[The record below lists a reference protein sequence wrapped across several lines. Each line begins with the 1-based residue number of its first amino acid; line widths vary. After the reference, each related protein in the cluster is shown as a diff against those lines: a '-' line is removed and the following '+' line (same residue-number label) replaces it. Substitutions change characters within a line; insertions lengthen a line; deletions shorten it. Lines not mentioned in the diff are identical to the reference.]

1 MNASHLLFFCASLLL
16 LTAPAALPSRA
27 EETLR
32 PVPLQSRVAGVQ
44 PMTGIVFWDTSH
56 RRDTDAIQLEYSYVG
71 YGRLVKPDGT
81 YDWTFVEDKLRG
93 IASRR
98 HQAILRFFLVYPG
111 RPAETPEFIRAQ
123 SGYIERDGLSEGKE
137 TGFADWSHPALRQF
151 ALDFHE
157 EFARRYDED
166 PRLAYVQVGF
176 GLWAE
181 YHIYDG
187 PFELGKTFPDHAYQA
202 EFLRHLS
209 RCYRQTPWSISV
221 DAGKKRISPFAE
233 SPELLELPF
242 GVFDDSFLCE
252 RHAQSNERDWNALGR
267 DRVRRQPGG
276 GEFSYYTEHDQRR
289 ALSPNGP
296 HGESFEAAAARFGIS
311 YMIGADQHE
320 YQPLE
325 RIKEAGMACGYRF
338 RVTAF
343 DSGPGRSRV
352 TVRNEGIAPLY
363 RDAYVAV
370 DGIRSAASLKG
381 LQAGESAVFEV
392 AAGGVSPKLTIECD
406 HLVPGQAI
414 GFDAD
419 LE

>member
-1 MNASHLLFFCASLLL
+1 MVMSI
-16 LTAPAALPSRA
+16 PLPSA
-27 EETLR
+27 SEEALR
-32 PVPLQSRVAGVQ
+32 PVPLQSRVTGVQ

-56 RRDTDAIQLEYSYVG
+56 RSDTDAIQLEYSYIG
-71 YGRLVKPDGT
+71 YGRLAKPDGSF
-81 YDWTFVEDKLRG
+81 DWTLVEEKLRG
-93 IASRR
+93 IADRG
-98 HQAILRFFLVYPG
+98 HQAIFRFHLVYPG
-111 RPAETPEFIRAQ
+111 RTAEIPAFLRAQ
-123 SGYIERDGLSEGKE
+123 PGYTEHRGISEGKE
-137 TGFADWSHPALRQF
+137 TEFADWSHPGLRRWI
-151 ALDFHE
+151 LDFHE
-157 EFARRYDED
+157 AFARRYDKD

-209 RCYRQTPWSISV
+209 DCYEETPWSISV
-221 DAGKKRISPFAE
+221 DAGKQKISPFAE

-252 RHAQSNERDWNALGR
+252 GHARSNERDWKAIGR
-267 DRVRRQPGG
+267 DRIRRQPGG
-276 GEFSYYTEHDQRR
+276 GEFSYYTDHDQKE
-289 ALSPNGP
+289 ALAPNGP

-320 YQPLE
+320 YQSLE
-325 RIKEAGMACGYRF
+325 RIQEAGMACGYRF
-338 RVTAF
+338 HVTAF
-343 DSGPGRSRV
+343 ASRPGRSRV

-370 DGIRSAASLKG
+370 DGVRASESLKG
-381 LQAGESAVFEV
+381 LQAGATAVFEV
-392 AAGGVSPKLTIECD
+392 AAGGGSPRVEIQCD

-414 GFDAD
+414 GFHAD